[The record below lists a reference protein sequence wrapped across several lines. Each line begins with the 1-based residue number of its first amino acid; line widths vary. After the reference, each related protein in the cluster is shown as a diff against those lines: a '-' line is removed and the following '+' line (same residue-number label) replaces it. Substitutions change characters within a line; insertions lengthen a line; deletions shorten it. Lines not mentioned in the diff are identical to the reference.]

1 MRKLTETF
9 QVVFFFSCLMV
20 SMRGEGKSENDDGYA
35 HVLKAILQKGWIFF
49 FFLKL
54 VDILEEI
61 ISWGGGGGGGEG
73 VGG

>member
-1 MRKLTETF
+1 
-9 QVVFFFSCLMV
+9 
-20 SMRGEGKSENDDGYA
+20 MRGEGKSENDDGYA

-49 FFLKL
+49 FFFLKL